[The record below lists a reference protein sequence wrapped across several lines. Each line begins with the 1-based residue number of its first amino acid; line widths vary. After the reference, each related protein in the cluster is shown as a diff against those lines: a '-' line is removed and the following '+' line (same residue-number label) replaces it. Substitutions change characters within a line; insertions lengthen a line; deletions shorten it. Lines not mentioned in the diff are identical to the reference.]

1 MKKKNLWAW
10 FPVTFGAAL
19 FCCILWGSATPAIK
33 IAYELFGVGADD
45 TASRIMLAG
54 SRFIIAGL
62 MVVIFGSLIKRKVL
76 LPHRTSVKPILLLSL
91 FQTVG
96 QYYFFFMS
104 LAHTTGVRGSIINA
118 SGNFLTILFAV
129 YIFRMEKMTLKK
141 LSGCIVGFT
150 GVILILGGASALTQG
165 PGITAAGEGA
175 MIMADVF
182 YALSG
187 CCIKIFSKD
196 EDPVT
201 LSGYQFFV
209 GGMILLVIGRL
220 MGGVLAFSGVMCVLN
235 LVYMGF
241 ISAGA
246 YTVWGILLKHN
257 PVSRVSILGFM
268 NPVLGVML
276 SAVFL
281 GENREAFSL
290 TGLLALALVSLGIV
304 IVNFS
309 KGTPESSL

>member
-33 IAYELFGVGADD
+33 IAYELFGIGADD

-76 LPHRTSVKPILLLSL
+76 LPHRTSVKPILLLSI

-141 LSGCIVGFT
+141 LSGCIVGLQ
-150 GVILILGGASALTQG
+150 VSYLSL
-165 PGITAAGEGA
+165 AAHR
-175 MIMADVF
+175 
-182 YALSG
+182 
-187 CCIKIFSKD
+187 
-196 EDPVT
+196 P
-201 LSGYQFFV
+201 
-209 GGMILLVIGRL
+209 LLRAPEL
-220 MGGVLAFSGVMCVLN
+220 RQ
-235 LVYMGF
+235 
-241 ISAGA
+241 
-246 YTVWGILLKHN
+246 
-257 PVSRVSILGFM
+257 RVKE
-268 NPVLGVML
+268 P
-276 SAVFL
+276 
-281 GENREAFSL
+281 
-290 TGLLALALVSLGIV
+290 
-304 IVNFS
+304 
-309 KGTPESSL
+309 